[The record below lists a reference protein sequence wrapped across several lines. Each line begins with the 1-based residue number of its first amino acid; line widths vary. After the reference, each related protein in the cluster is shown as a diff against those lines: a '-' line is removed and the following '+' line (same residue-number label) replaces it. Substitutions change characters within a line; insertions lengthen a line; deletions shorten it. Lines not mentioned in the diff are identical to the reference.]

1 VDNGNGFG
9 FLWVAPEEA
18 KAGTYEVRVNRLYFE
33 KDTVRDFVVNVYA
46 AQKVAIVDRQGKTS
60 DASRV

>member
-1 VDNGNGFG
+1 MDNTNGFG

-18 KAGTYEVRVNRLYFE
+18 KAGKYELNVKRLYFE

-46 AQKVAIVDRQGKTS
+46 AQKVAIVDPQGRTS